1 MDIEQRLR
9 ALYVA
14 FNAREMDTVLA
25 ALAEDVDWPNAWEG
39 GRLRGRAEVR
49 EYWTRQWAE
58 IDGRVEPVGFATRPD
73 GRVAVEVDQTVRDL
87 EGALLSEGRVRHVWA
102 FRAGLVVSMDVEEP
116 ESPSLA
122 MARSFRLA
130 IDEETLTDELFAFV
144 VDPRSTRTQRRIVSE
159 LRALAP
165 GMIPV
170 MEMMILDGVEERRH
184 VRDYV
189 AAVIGGGADRDVYYA
204 T

>member
-1 MDIEQRLR
+1 
-9 ALYVA
+9 
-14 FNAREMDTVLA
+14 
-25 ALAEDVDWPNAWEG
+25 
-39 GRLRGRAEVR
+39 
-49 EYWTRQWAE
+49 
-58 IDGRVEPVGFATRPD
+58 
-73 GRVAVEVDQTVRDL
+73 
-87 EGALLSEGRVRHVWA
+87 
-102 FRAGLVVSMDVEEP
+102 VS
-116 ESPSLA
+116 
-122 MARSFRLA
+122 RIFRLS

-144 VDPRSTRTQRRIVSE
+144 MDPRSTRYQRQVVKE

-189 AAVIGGGADRDVYYA
+189 TAVIGGDADRDVHYV

>member
-1 MDIEQRLR
+1 M
-9 ALYVA
+9 
-14 FNAREMDTVLA
+14 
-25 ALAEDVDWPNAWEG
+25 G
-39 GRLRGRAEVR
+39 
-49 EYWTRQWAE
+49 
-58 IDGRVEPVGFATRPD
+58 
-73 GRVAVEVDQTVRDL
+73 
-87 EGALLSEGRVRHVWA
+87 
-102 FRAGLVVSMDVEEP
+102 
-116 ESPSLA
+116 
-122 MARSFRLA
+122 RSFRLA

-144 VDPRSTRTQRRIVSE
+144 VDPRSTRSQRRIVSE

-170 MEMMILDGVEERRH
+170 MEMMILDGVEERHH